1 MLLRAYVIR
10 LADGLVASRDQL
22 SVVTDIFRRFLI
34 HFAGAKVGLLNQMD
48 CHGDITV
55 IKIKSWACTYVTVF
69 VGHSVQ
75 LTLEIWLVT
84 DFVVPLHR
92 QSRRPASR
100 HAYTTDGR
108 TGGATVQRTN
118 GREVVWTYGLPDRR
132 TDISRV

>member
-10 LADGLVASRDQL
+10 LADGLVASRDQS
-22 SVVTDIFRRFLI
+22 SVVTDIHRRFPI
-34 HFAGAKVGLLNQMD
+34 HFAGAKLGLLKQMD

-55 IKIKSWACTYVTVF
+55 IKIKSWACTNVTVF

-75 LTLEIWLVT
+75 PTLEIWLAT

-92 QSRRPASR
+92 QSRRPTSR
-100 HAYTTDGR
+100 HAYTKDGR
-108 TGGATVQRTN
+108 TVGATVQRTN
-118 GREVVWTYGLPDRR
+118 GRKVVWTNGLPDRR